1 MRDTFSNIYVK
12 PTRVISITKTW
23 SDVDNQDG
31 KRPASIT
38 VHLLANGSLVDSK
51 TVSAADAWSY
61 HFSDLP
67 KYKNGEVI
75 TYSISEASVAGYT
88 TRVDQFNLTN
98 SYTPEKMNITV
109 KKNWNDAQNQDGKR
123 PSEITVHL
131 LADGQK
137 VASKKVTADSEG
149 KWTTTFVAQPKYKA
163 GQEIKYTISED
174 TVANYTTEIKDF
186 DITNSYQPASRR
198 L

>member
-123 PSEITVHL
+123 PS
-131 LADGQK
+131 
-137 VASKKVTADSEG
+137 
-149 KWTTTFVAQPKYKA
+149 
-163 GQEIKYTISED
+163 
-174 TVANYTTEIKDF
+174 
-186 DITNSYQPASRR
+186 
-198 L
+198 